1 MKLLLLGAGES
12 GKSTIFKQLKILY
25 STEKGYTPREREQS
39 KPYIY
44 SNIFGNMRTVL
55 ENTDKFGPVENA
67 DAKAAFLG
75 LVKSEDE
82 PAPAVTPEIAAVL
95 KNLWNDAGVQQTW
108 KERANYQ
115 VQDALK
121 YYMENIDRIAAPG
134 WAPKDD
140 DILRSR
146 VRTTGIQEES
156 YLIDGVD
163 FAIFDVGGQR
173 NERKKW
179 IHCFDQVTAVIFVAA
194 VSEYN
199 QVLYEDSSM
208 NRIDEALVLFEEIC
222 NSKWFKN
229 TSMIL
234 FLNKRD
240 LFAEKLIEV
249 PFTGNGRFPDFKGPH
264 VVPGTP
270 SADPSTEEF
279 KRCYEA
285 ACSAFAAPASGAR
298 PARD

>member
-1 MKLLLLGAGES
+1 
-12 GKSTIFKQLKILY
+12 
-25 STEKGYTPREREQS
+25 
-39 KPYIY
+39 
-44 SNIFGNMRTVL
+44 L
-55 ENTDKFGPVENA
+55 EHCDKYGPVQNS
-67 DAKAAFLG
+67 DARDAFLG
-75 LVKSEDE
+75 MVKGDDE
-82 PAPAVTPEIAAVL
+82 PAPAVTPQIAKVL
-95 KNLWNDAGVQQTW
+95 KEVWSDSGVQATW
-108 KERANYQ
+108 KQRAQFQ

-121 YYMENIDRIAAPG
+121 YYMEAIDRISADG
-134 WAPKDD
+134 WTPKDD

-156 YLIDGVD
+156 YVIDGVE

-194 VSEYN
+194 ISEYD
-199 QVLYEDSSM
+199 QVLYEDNSM
-208 NRIDEALVLFEEIC
+208 DRIAEALLLFEEIA
-222 NSKWFKN
+222 NSKWFKQ

-249 PFTGNGRFPDFKGPH
+249 PFAAPNRFVDFTGPH

-270 SADPSTEEF
+270 SADPSSDEF
-279 KRCYEA
+279 KKCYDA
-285 ACSAFAAPASGAR
+285 ATQYLKELFLSRNKQSKEIYCHITCATDTRNVEVVFNACKDIILKSNLHGSGFM
-298 PARD
+298 